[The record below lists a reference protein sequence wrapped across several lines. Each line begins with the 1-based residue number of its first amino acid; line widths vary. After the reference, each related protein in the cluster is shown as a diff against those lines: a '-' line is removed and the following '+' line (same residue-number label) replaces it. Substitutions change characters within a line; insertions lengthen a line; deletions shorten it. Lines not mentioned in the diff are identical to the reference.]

1 MECRNITK
9 SLKINPKKK
18 IGNVVIVV
26 EGADYEFELLKQIFR
41 NVLKYNYCEKRRTKS
56 KVDEFTI
63 KDDKFSK
70 VYVINAKNSNIS
82 TLKEDDDYINNI
94 YKLLYEEYGLDTA
107 NMRVYFLWDRD
118 SESNAAGTVKKLLN
132 DLYSSLDNKFN
143 MNGLLLLSYSS
154 IEAYTISN
162 FEIERKNVKDK
173 SLKDYV
179 KSKKYYSKNINKN
192 TLLNA
197 AYTMHKS
204 LESLGINRY
213 DPDNMQETSVK
224 IFENEEKY
232 YQENDVYRL
241 LSLLSIMFID
251 LGIIYKSQWEITDF

>member
-82 TLKEDDDYINNI
+82 TLKEDGDYINNI
-94 YKLLYEEYGLDTA
+94 YKLLYD
-107 NMRVYFLWDRD
+107 
-118 SESNAAGTVKKLLN
+118 
-132 DLYSSLDNKFN
+132 
-143 MNGLLLLSYSS
+143 
-154 IEAYTISN
+154 
-162 FEIERKNVKDK
+162 
-173 SLKDYV
+173 
-179 KSKKYYSKNINKN
+179 
-192 TLLNA
+192 
-197 AYTMHKS
+197 
-204 LESLGINRY
+204 
-213 DPDNMQETSVK
+213 
-224 IFENEEKY
+224 
-232 YQENDVYRL
+232 
-241 LSLLSIMFID
+241 
-251 LGIIYKSQWEITDF
+251 

>member
-82 TLKEDDDYINNI
+82 TLKEDGDYINNI
-94 YKLLYEEYGLDTA
+94 YKLLYEEYGLDTT

-118 SESNAAGTVKKLLN
+118 SGSNTIDTVKNLLN
-132 DLYSSLDNKFN
+132 SLYSSFENKFD

-162 FEIERKNVKDK
+162 FDAERKTVKDQ

-192 TLLNA
+192 TILNA
-197 AYTMHKS
+197 AYAMHKS
-204 LESLGINRY
+204 LISLGITSYN
-213 DPDNMQETSVK
+213 PDNMQETSIKV
-224 IFENEEKY
+224 FEKEEKY
-232 YQENDVYRL
+232 CEENAVYRL

-251 LGIIYKSQWEITDF
+251 LGIIYKSQ